1 MLGRGSPR
9 LNMLARGSPRFNMIL
24 SKGAQ
29 KKKSPIATTS
39 KTHGGSPK
47 GIYVGSFLCC
57 LCADLQGKQEQTGI
71 LC

>member
-1 MLGRGSPR
+1 MLSCSNYAHVISYHAWKGVSKIKH
-9 LNMLARGSPRFNMIL
+9 ACKGSPRFNMLL

-47 GIYVGSFLCC
+47 GIHVGSF
-57 LCADLQGKQEQTGI
+57 
-71 LC
+71 